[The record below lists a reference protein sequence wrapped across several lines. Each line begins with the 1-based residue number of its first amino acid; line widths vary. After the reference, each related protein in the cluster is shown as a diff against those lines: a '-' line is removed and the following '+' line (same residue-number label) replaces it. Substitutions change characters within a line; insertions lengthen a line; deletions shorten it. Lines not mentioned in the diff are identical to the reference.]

1 MNGNPFDSHIITVAQ
16 IGLDVLLFAL
26 VMVLIARRP
35 QGVKGGDELVHTLER
50 IVTDTRTLSDEFERN
65 LRERREVIQHILDGL
80 DRRLDEAKEIH
91 DKLAALQLSK
101 PEREKDR
108 TLPPGNTGDH
118 RLVVTLAQKGLSAQA
133 IAKKLR
139 KPIGEVELILN
150 LQRLSSKS

>member
-1 MNGNPFDSHIITVAQ
+1 MDGNPFDSHIITIAQ

-26 VMVLIARRP
+26 IMVLIARRP
-35 QGVKGGDELVHTLER
+35 RGVKGGDELVHTLER

-91 DKLAALQLSK
+91 DRLAALQLSK
-101 PEREKDR
+101 RESGKDR
-108 TLPPGNTGDH
+108 TPPPGNTGDH